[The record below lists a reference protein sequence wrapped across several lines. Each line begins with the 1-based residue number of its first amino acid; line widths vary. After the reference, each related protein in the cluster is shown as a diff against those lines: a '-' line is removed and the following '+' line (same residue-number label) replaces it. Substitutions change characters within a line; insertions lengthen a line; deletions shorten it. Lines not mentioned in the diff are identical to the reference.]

1 MRDDLAQVV
10 TPSDADTQLIPLT
23 PPPGRRRIGYRIA
36 GTAVLAGVVAAAAI
50 GWSGRHT
57 APARPADRPV
67 GVQGATLV
75 KMDMSTSQTLPG
87 TLGHGTA
94 HTLKGNRDGIV
105 TWLPTPGKSVKRGQQ
120 LYRVDDKPVPLFYG
134 GLPLYRTL
142 ADRNTVGRDVRI
154 VADNLR
160 ALGYSIGRQPGPG
173 ERVPQ
178 NAPAEQPAP
187 AASGAPTTASSTPA
201 VHRVTVRRGDGVLTA
216 SLQAAIKRWQTDLQL
231 PATGT
236 VGPGD
241 VAVLTGA
248 VRVDSIAVQP
258 GDSANATLMSITP
271 TAKVITVLA
280 DATQAG
286 AIESGDKVT
295 VQLPDNSAAAG
306 RVAAV
311 GTALMVPEGD
321 TGGANATPKLTVT
334 ITVDKPAVIAKIDS
348 ADVQVDFIAETH
360 KGVLAAPVGALLAL
374 SEGGYAVQIE
384 GGGLVAV
391 EVGIF
396 AKGLVEISGDGLA
409 AGTRVVTTS

>member
-1 MRDDLAQVV
+1 MRDDLAQMV

-36 GTAVLAGVVAAAAI
+36 GAAVLAGVLAAAAI
-50 GWSGRHT
+50 GWAGRHT
-57 APARPADRPV
+57 APARPAGQPV

-120 LYRVDDKPVPLFYG
+120 LYRVDDEPVPLFYG

-216 SLQAAIKRWQTDLQL
+216 SLQAAIKRWQTDQQL

-271 TAKVITVLA
+271 TAKVI
-280 DATQAG
+280 D
-286 AIESGDKVT
+286 IR
-295 VQLPDNSAAAG
+295 AAAG

-348 ADVQVDFIAETH
+348 ADVQVDFVAETH